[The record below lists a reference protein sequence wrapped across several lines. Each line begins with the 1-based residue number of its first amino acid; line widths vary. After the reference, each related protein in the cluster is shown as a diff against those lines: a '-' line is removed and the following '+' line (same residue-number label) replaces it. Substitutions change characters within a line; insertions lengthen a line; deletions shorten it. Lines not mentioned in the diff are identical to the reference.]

1 MFFLC
6 IEKISYFLRVKIK
19 HQDIIYTPTIVLERL
34 LTCMY
39 GGFFFFFLI
48 FLGVR
53 RLEEK
58 SNV

>member
-39 GGFFFFFLI
+39 GGFFLFFNF
-48 FLGVR
+48 FGCKKTR
-53 RLEEK
+53 REE
-58 SNV
+58 